1 MHELTKKRL
10 DKFKCNKRAYWS
22 FKIFMVMF
30 IVSLFSEFVCN
41 DKPFFVWYKDSAYVP
56 AFSTYSD
63 KEFGGDF
70 ETEADYKD
78 PLIKNH
84 ISQNGFMLMPL
95 IEYSYTFSLGTDVL
109 VAPSLEHPLGTDDSG
124 RDIAAR
130 LLYGFRLSVLFGLAL
145 TVVSSIIGV
154 IIGSLQGYFGGLLD
168 ILMQRF
174 MEIWDSMPLLLVL
187 IILSSIFEPTII
199 SVFFIMLS
207 FRWMGLVDPV
217 RAEFLRARNFDYVRA
232 ARAIGVSEY
241 RIIFRHIL
249 PNALVSSLSFL
260 PFILTG
266 SITILSILDYL
277 GFGLQSNYPSL
288 GELTAQGKNNLDKPW
303 IGISAFI
310 FMSLTL
316 SLLVF
321 VSEGVRDA
329 FDPRKSAKKTGGT
342 NGA

>member
-1 MHELTKKRL
+1 MHELTKKRI
-10 DKFKCNKRAYWS
+10 DKFKSNKRAYWS
-22 FKIFMVMF
+22 LKIFLVMF
-30 IVSLFSEFVCN
+30 VVSLFSEFVAN
-41 DKPFFVWYKDSAYVP
+41 DKPFFVWYKGSAYIP
-56 AFSTYSD
+56 AITTYAD

-78 PLIKNH
+78 QIIQSN

-95 IEYSYTFSLGTDVL
+95 IEYSYTFSLGTKVL
-109 VAPSLEHPLGTDDSG
+109 AHPSLEHPLGTDDSG

-145 TVVSSIIGV
+145 TIASSAIGIIV
-154 IIGSLQGYFGGLLD
+154 GSLQGYFGGLLD
-168 ILMQRF
+168 IIMQRF

-199 SVFFIMLS
+199 SMFFIMLA
-207 FRWMGLVDPV
+207 FKWMRLVDPV

-260 PFILTG
+260 PFILTTA
-266 SITILSILDYL
+266 ITILSILDYL
-277 GFGLQSNYPSL
+277 GFGLQSSYPSL
-288 GELTAQGKNNLDKPW
+288 GELTAQGKNNMDKPW
-303 IGISAFI
+303 IGISAFV

-329 FDPRKSAKKTGGT
+329 FDPRKQNRKAH
-342 NGA
+342 GA

>member
-1 MHELTKKRL
+1 MHELTKKRIN
-10 DKFKCNKRAYWS
+10 KFKSNKRAYWS
-22 FKIFMVMF
+22 LKIFLVMF
-30 IVSLFSEFVCN
+30 VISLFAEIVAN
-41 DKPFFVWYKDSAYVP
+41 DKPFFVWYKGEAYIP
-56 AFSTYSD
+56 AIATYAD

-78 PLIKNH
+78 PLIKNN
-84 ISQNGFMLMPL
+84 IAENGFMLMPL

-145 TVVSSIIGV
+145 TIASSAIGIIV
-154 IIGSLQGYFGGLLD
+154 GSLQGYFGGLLD
-168 ILMQRF
+168 IIMQRF

-199 SVFFIMLS
+199 SMFFIMLA
-207 FRWMGLVDPV
+207 FKWMRLVDPV

-260 PFILTG
+260 PFILTTA
-266 SITILSILDYL
+266 ITILSILDYL
-277 GFGLQSNYPSL
+277 GFGLQSSYPSL
-288 GELTAQGKNNLDKPW
+288 GELTAQGKNNMDKPW

-329 FDPRKSAKKTGGT
+329 FDPRKQNRKAH
-342 NGA
+342 GA